1 MLNTVSVYSSEHLHP
16 SKYNFHDPSKED
28 FVEPRSIN
36 EILTDL
42 CICGVVYYSALEIS
56 EDNYLQIH
64 LWRPPNSCF
73 VNYFQVGLK
82 AWNANMDMYQF

>member
-1 MLNTVSVYSSEHLHP
+1 MLNTVSVYSSEHLYP

-56 EDNYLQIH
+56 EDNYLQI
-64 LWRPPNSCF
+64 LVLLTIS
-73 VNYFQVGLK
+73 K
-82 AWNANMDMYQF
+82 